1 MHFKLFNKKMD
12 LNKIQTSDNK
22 PLTLL
27 IITSND
33 LIVNKVHLAL
43 LCETHVLHAKNSIE
57 AVSIIRSN
65 KVDVVVTEV
74 SIGQV
79 DGWKLTRLIRSGIL
93 TDNSTIP
100 IILITENHSERIAE
114 TTAKTFDINRV
125 ISFQEIYSLSKVLKD
140 VIAGQGCLNQKTKIL
155 VIEDTYDTAHIIE
168 RMLRHNYDIELAENG
183 LIGLQKFKNKSYDI
197 VLLDIMMPGMSGDEV
212 LDSIMT
218 ISPNQTVITMTA
230 HGNADLAELM
240 LTKGA
245 SDYIQKPFK
254 AEQLRAVCSIA
265 EKREDFII
273 ANEQF
278 SAKTLA
284 LQEEQ
289 EKFESLS
296 KVHYR
301 ILNSLNSIVIELT
314 VEGNISFL
322 NSAWHKT
329 TGFSIS
335 ESKGK
340 SFSEFIHNSSE
351 HIKSFLRETY
361 QELLLGQRDKETIE
375 FTLKTAK
382 NSFFWCELTL
392 SSYYDEFNQLLGI
405 SGTIDDISIRK
416 KAEEKLQHVAFHDT
430 LTGIHNRFYFD
441 DVLVKVTQT
450 AARTNIFHSLL
461 YVDLDHFKIINDSQ
475 GHQQGDLVLKE
486 ISRLLSERVRG
497 SDYLCRIGGDEF
509 AIILQNTNILE
520 AQTLASQICKTI
532 KEASF
537 RFGDK
542 VYKVSCSIGISAI
555 DGKAISSDIYL
566 QQADIAMFVAKD
578 NGRNRVHTFTHDDE
592 LTDEIKQSFEWA
604 QKLQKALSED
614 NITLHFQPIIDVK
627 TRKTECYEALVRL
640 IVDDALVYPDK
651 FIPYLEKAGDM
662 NILDRHVIGKAFQ
675 LMHDNN
681 ILEKVA
687 INLSA
692 QAFNDDRLVLYIEK
706 KLTHYNIEPSRII
719 FELTESASLSNITG
733 TQRLVNRLNELGCSF
748 SIDDFGTGFST
759 FAYLKQIPAESVKID
774 GSFVKDMLKDSTD
787 AALVKAINETAKALN
802 KKTIAEFVEDEA
814 TLHKLNELGI
824 DYAQGYHIAKPMNI
838 EEVYNSLLTKKPFST
853 EY

>member
-1 MHFKLFNKKMD
+1 MPSSSLTKKVLFK
-12 LNKIQTSDNK
+12 KIQTSRNK

-33 LIVNKVHLAL
+33 LIVNKINLNLSNSETL
-43 LCETHVLHAKNSIE
+43 LIHAKDSME
-57 AVSIIRSN
+57 AVAILRSKN
-65 KVDVVVTEV
+65 IDTVITEV
-74 SIGQV
+74 AIGQV

-93 TDNSTIP
+93 SENADIP
-100 IILITENHSERIAE
+100 VILITENHSERIAE
-114 TTAKTFDINRV
+114 TTAKIFDINKV
-125 ISFQEIYSLSKVLKD
+125 VSFQEIDLLSSIVQEAITGKD
-140 VIAGQGCLNQKTKIL
+140 NLNQKTKIL
-155 VIEDTYDTAHIIE
+155 VIEDTPDTAQLIE

-183 LIGLQKFKNKSYDI
+183 LVGLQKFKTKSYDI

-212 LDSIMT
+212 LDHIIAMA
-218 ISPNQTVITMTA
+218 PNQTIIVMTA

-240 LTKGA
+240 LKKGA

-254 AEQLRAVCSIA
+254 AEQLRKVCSIA

-278 SAKTLA
+278 STKAQA
-284 LQEEQ
+284 LIQEQ

-301 ILNSLNSIVIELT
+301 ILNSLNNIVIELT
-314 VEGNISFL
+314 TEGNISFL
-322 NSAWHKT
+322 NNAWHQT
-329 TGFSIS
+329 TGYSIP
-335 ESKGK
+335 ESIGK
-340 SFSEFIHNSSE
+340 PLTDYIHESSDK
-351 HIKSFLRETY
+351 IKPFLNETY
-361 QELLLGQRDKETIE
+361 QTLLQGKQEKEIIE
-375 FTLKTAK
+375 FTLKTST

-392 SSYYDEFNQLLGI
+392 SSYYDEHHQLMGI
-405 SGTIDDISIRK
+405 SGTIDDISLRK
-416 KAEEKLQHVAFHDT
+416 KAEEKLQHVALHDT
-430 LTGIHNRFYFD
+430 LTGIHNRYYFD
-441 DVLVKVTQT
+441 DVLVNIAKAT
-450 AARTNIFHSLL
+450 ARSNNVNSLL

-509 AIILQNTNILE
+509 AIILQNTNVEE
-520 AQTLASQICKTI
+520 AQQLGQQICKTI
-532 KEASF
+532 EEASF

-555 DGKAISSDIYL
+555 DGKALSSDIYL

-578 NGRNRVHTFTHDDE
+578 NGRNRVHTFTQEDK

-614 NITLHFQPIIDVK
+614 NIELHFQPIIDVK

-640 IVDDALVYPDK
+640 IVDDQLVYPDK
-651 FIPYLEKAGDM
+651 FIHHLEKAGDM
-662 NILDRHVIGKAFQ
+662 NILDRHVIDKAIK
-675 LMHDNN
+675 LMHEYDL
-681 ILEKVA
+681 LEKVA

-692 QAFNDDRLVLYIEK
+692 QAFSDDRLVLYIEER
-706 KLTHYNIEPSRII
+706 LSQYNILPSRII

-733 TQRLVNRLNELGCSF
+733 TQRLVNRLNEIGCSF
-748 SIDDFGTGFST
+748 AIDDFGTGFST
-759 FAYLKQIPAESVKID
+759 FAYLKQIPAEHVKID

-814 TLHKLNELGI
+814 TLIKLNELGV
-824 DYAQGYHIAKPMNI
+824 DFAQGYHIAKPKCIKEIYKNK
-838 EEVYNSLLTKKPFST
+838 LTKKNT
-853 EY
+853 KH

>member
-1 MHFKLFNKKMD
+1 MD
-12 LNKIQTSDNK
+12 LKKIQTSRNK

-27 IITSND
+27 IITSNE
-33 LIVNKVHLAL
+33 LIVNKVSLIVSKDEIHL
-43 LCETHVLHAKNSIE
+43 LHAKDSIE

-65 KVDVVVTEV
+65 KVHVVITEV

-93 TDNSTIP
+93 CDNSNIP

-125 ISFQEIYSLSKVLKD
+125 ISFQEINLLSHILQD
-140 VIAGQGCLNQKTKIL
+140 VITGQGSLNKKTKIL
-155 VIEDTYDTAHIIE
+155 VIEDTYDTAQLIE
-168 RMLRHNYDIELAENG
+168 RMLRHNYEIELAENG
-183 LIGLQKFKNKSYDI
+183 LVGLQKFKMHTYDI

-212 LDSIMT
+212 LDNIIT
-218 ISPNQTVITMTA
+218 ISPNQTIIVMTA

-240 LTKGA
+240 LKKGA

-254 AEQLRAVCSIA
+254 AEQLRKVCSIA

-278 SAKTLA
+278 SSKALA

-296 KVHYR
+296 KIHYR
-301 ILNSLNSIVIELT
+301 ILNSLNNIVIELT
-314 VEGNISFL
+314 SEGEISFL
-322 NSAWHKT
+322 NNAWQKT
-329 TGFSIS
+329 TGFLIS
-335 ESKGK
+335 DSVEKPFSK
-340 SFSEFIHNSSE
+340 FIHHSSE
-351 HIKSFLRETY
+351 HIKSFLYETY
-361 QELLLGQRDKETIE
+361 QELMLGKREKETIE
-375 FTLKTAK
+375 FKLKTITG
-382 NSFFWCELTL
+382 SFFWCELTL
-392 SSYYDEFNQLLGI
+392 SSYYDEYHQLMGI

-416 KAEEKLQHVAFHDT
+416 KTEEKLQHVAFHDT
-430 LTGIHNRFYFD
+430 LTGIHNRYYFD
-441 DVLVKVTQT
+441 DILVNVAQT
-450 AARTNIFHSLL
+450 AARTNIIHSLL

-486 ISRLLSERVRG
+486 ISRLLSERSRS

-509 AIILQNTNILE
+509 AIILQNTSVEKAQIL
-520 AQTLASQICKTI
+520 AHQICKTI
-532 KEASF
+532 TEASF
-537 RFGDK
+537 RFGEK

-555 DGKAISSDIYL
+555 DGKALSSDMYL

-640 IVDDALVYPDK
+640 IVDDTLIYPDK
-651 FIPYLEKAGDM
+651 FIPHLEKAGDM

-675 LMHDNN
+675 LMHEYN

-692 QAFNDDRLVLYIEK
+692 QAFTDDRLVLYIEE
-706 KLTHYNIEPSRII
+706 KLAQYDIQPSRII

-759 FAYLKQIPAESVKID
+759 FAYLKQIPAENVKID
-774 GSFVKDMLKDSTD
+774 GSFVKDMLRDSTD

-814 TLHKLNELGI
+814 TLVKLSELGVN
-824 DYAQGYHIAKPMNI
+824 YAQGYHIAKPMSI
-838 EEVYNSLLTKKPFST
+838 KEVHNSILAKKTMST
-853 EY
+853 QF

>member
-1 MHFKLFNKKMD
+1 MDFK
-12 LNKIQTSDNK
+12 KIQTLHKNE
-22 PLTLL
+22 LTLL
-27 IITSND
+27 IITSNE
-33 LIVNKVHLAL
+33 LIFNKINITLANHCTTL
-43 LCETHVLHAKNSIE
+43 LHAKNSIE
-57 AVSIIRSN
+57 AVSMLRSH
-65 KVDVVVTEV
+65 KIDVVITEV

-93 TDNSTIP
+93 SDNSDIP

-114 TTAKTFDINRV
+114 TTAKTFDINKV
-125 ISFQEIYSLSKVLKD
+125 ISFQEITSLTQIIQNVVIQKD
-140 VIAGQGCLNQKTKIL
+140 CLNQKTKIL
-155 VIEDTYDTAHIIE
+155 VIEDTPDTAQLIQ

-183 LIGLQKFKNKSYDI
+183 LIGLQKYKIQTYDI
-197 VLLDIMMPGMSGDEV
+197 VLLDVMMPGMSGDEV
-212 LDSIMT
+212 LDNIIT
-218 ISPNQTVITMTA
+218 ISPNQTVIAMTA

-254 AEQLRAVCSIA
+254 AEQLRKVCSIA

-278 SAKTLA
+278 SAKALA

-301 ILNSLNSIVIELT
+301 ILNSLNNVVIELT
-314 VEGNISFL
+314 AEGKISFL
-322 NSAWHKT
+322 NNAWHKT
-329 TGFSIS
+329 TGFLITDSLHKPF
-335 ESKGK
+335 EH
-340 SFSEFIHNSSE
+340 FIHSSSE
-351 HIKSFLRETY
+351 HIKVFLQETY
-361 QELLLGQRDKETIE
+361 QELLLGKQEKETIE
-375 FTLKTAK
+375 LKLKTAY

-392 SSYYDEFNQLLGI
+392 SSYYDEYHQLMGI

-416 KAEEKLQHVAFHDT
+416 KTEEKLQHVAFHDT
-430 LTGIHNRFYFD
+430 LTGIHNRYYFD
-441 DVLVKVTQT
+441 DILVNISDTT
-450 AARTNIFHSLL
+450 ARTHQVSSLL

-486 ISRLLSERVRG
+486 ISRLLSERIRS

-509 AIILQNTNILE
+509 AIILQNTDIDD
-520 AQTLASQICKTI
+520 AYALASQICKTI
-532 KEASF
+532 ADASF
-537 RFGDK
+537 KFGDK

-555 DGKAISSDIYL
+555 DGKALSSDIYL

-578 NGRNRVHTFTHDDE
+578 SGRNRVHTFTQEDE
-592 LTDEIKQSFEWA
+592 LTTEVKQSFEWA
-604 QKLQKALSED
+604 QKLQKTLNED
-614 NITLHFQPIIDVK
+614 NIILHFQPIIDVN
-627 TRKTECYEALVRL
+627 TRTTECYEALVRL
-640 IVDDALVYPDK
+640 IVDGQLVYPDK
-651 FIPYLEKAGDM
+651 FIPSLEKAGDM
-662 NILDRHVIGKAFQ
+662 KMLDRHVIAKTLQ
-675 LMHDNN
+675 LMNKYN

-692 QAFNDDRLVLYIEK
+692 QAFSDDRLVLYIENQ
-706 KLTHYNIEPSRII
+706 LMQYNINPSRII

-748 SIDDFGTGFST
+748 AIDDFGTGFST

-774 GSFVKDMLKDSTD
+774 GSFVQDMLKNSTD

-802 KKTIAEFVEDEA
+802 KKTVAEFVEDEA
-814 TLHKLNELGI
+814 TLIKLNELGVN
-824 DYAQGYHIAKPMNI
+824 YAQGYHIAKPMNI
-838 EEVYNSLLTKKPFST
+838 EEVHNKQLVQSSLDIELLS
-853 EY
+853 